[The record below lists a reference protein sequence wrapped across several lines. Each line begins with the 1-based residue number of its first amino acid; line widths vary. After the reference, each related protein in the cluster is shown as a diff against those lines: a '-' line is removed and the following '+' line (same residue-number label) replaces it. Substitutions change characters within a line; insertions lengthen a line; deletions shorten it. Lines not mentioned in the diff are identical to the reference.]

1 MATGSAGAADARR
14 YSNGKQ
20 IIRDIYGTESGSIHM
35 VWYTSGS
42 RCEYETAPR
51 GQELASAVRAFI
63 ELPGD
68 FAPMGYSLASL
79 DTWRNN
85 F

>member
-1 MATGSAGAADARR
+1 MVQKAAR
-14 YSNGKQ
+14 YKW
-20 IIRDIYGTESGSIHM
+20 YGTQA
-35 VWYTSGS
+35 V

-51 GQELASAVRAFI
+51 GQGLASAVRAFI